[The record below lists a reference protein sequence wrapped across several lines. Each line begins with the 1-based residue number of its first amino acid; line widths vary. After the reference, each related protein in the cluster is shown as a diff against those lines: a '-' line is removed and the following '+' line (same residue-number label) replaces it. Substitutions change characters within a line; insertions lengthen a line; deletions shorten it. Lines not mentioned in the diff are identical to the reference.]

1 MTIDRH
7 HYKYGTM
14 VHTHSILETYVFL
27 QWFFSKKTSVCRQ
40 RKDRFFFLFSSKK
53 FLFWFRD
60 FCQTV
65 EKTKKRIICALD
77 LIITSAL
84 SIEEQHTHLLFLPS
98 SRISSTTTR
107 TFFAENNEPF
117 FVCGALSRRAKR
129 SSFGGELDALGIYTE
144 CGGDLV

>member
-1 MTIDRH
+1 M
-7 HYKYGTM
+7 
-14 VHTHSILETYVFL
+14 FP

-40 RKDRFFFLFSSKK
+40 FETDLTFLKFSLNFFIKNNNKTRKDRFFFLFSSKK

-107 TFFAENNEPF
+107 TFFAENNNEPF
-117 FVCGALSRRAKR
+117 FVVHSLVVR
-129 SSFGGELDALGIYTE
+129 SVLP
-144 CGGDLV
+144 LVVN